1 MNFSIQLQQP
11 NREPD
16 HHTITLDPAQFSSC
30 DEDSSTSL
38 SFDTGNSTHYQ
49 PTINTGSTDDKLL
62 NSAGHGYLSPGSAS
76 EGALLAPTSR
86 SISVTSFEGD
96 PPDVEEDR
104 DFYETEDLGGEMCM
118 LYSGKQNTGGDHP
131 SKGVINLQRGQSTEG
146 LAHHNFVGPPK
157 ILPTKFWFDLLL
169 R

>member
-1 MNFSIQLQQP
+1 MQQV

-16 HHTITLDPAQFSSC
+16 HHTVTLDPAQFSSC

-38 SFDTGNSTHYQ
+38 SFDTGNSTQRQ
-49 PTINTGSTDDKLL
+49 PTINTESTDDKLL
-62 NSAGHGYLSPGSAS
+62 NSAGHGYLSPDSAS
-76 EGALLAPTSR
+76 GGATVGAGALLAPTSR

-118 LYSGKQNTGGDHP
+118 IIYASKQSTGGAP
-131 SKGVINLQRGQSTEG
+131 PLKGVINNEQGQSQWR
-146 LAHHNFVGPPK
+146 V
-157 ILPTKFWFDLLL
+157 
-169 R
+169 